1 MELRPLGFG
10 EIFDRAV
17 TLYVRNF
24 VPFVAIA
31 LVMVLP
37 LAIMGYFIALSSQ
50 PQYDWMIR
58 VFQHPSR
65 AGTQPIPTV
74 LDSPGALTLLV
85 ATMLLS
91 YALWP
96 FVMNAVAV
104 GVARLYRG
112 RPVEFRACYEVVL
125 RRWPQIL
132 GLTGIGILAV
142 FGWYIAVATVA
153 LVIVLVGVALG
164 AAVPAFAFVFGFLA
178 VLFVLFLMLPLLA
191 PLVVALA
198 FAMYAAV
205 IEERSVIPSLLL
217 GFSRV
222 FNRTEF
228 WRAMLFSLAVAAIVF
243 AGSTMFSILGLAAAF
258 VHLPG
263 LQSVIQAF
271 PNAVISP
278 FAIVLLAVYY
288 FDVRIRREAYDL
300 ETSLERLA
308 AAQPA

>member
-85 ATMLLS
+85 ATILLS
-91 YALWP
+91 YAIWP

-132 GLTGIGILAV
+132 GLTGIGILVVLRLVRCGRDRRAGDRSRRSSARGGRAGIRLRLWV
-142 FGWYIAVATVA
+142 SRRA
-153 LVIVLVGVALG
+153 L
-164 AAVPAFAFVFGFLA
+164 
-178 VLFVLFLMLPLLA
+178 
-191 PLVVALA
+191 
-198 FAMYAAV
+198 
-205 IEERSVIPSLLL
+205 RSFPD
-217 GFSRV
+217 
-222 FNRTEF
+222 
-228 WRAMLFSLAVAAIVF
+228 
-243 AGSTMFSILGLAAAF
+243 AAAARAAGRGARF
-258 VHLPG
+258 R
-263 LQSVIQAF
+263 
-271 PNAVISP
+271 
-278 FAIVLLAVYY
+278 
-288 FDVRIRREAYDL
+288 DVRRRD
-300 ETSLERLA
+300 
-308 AAQPA
+308 